1 MTAPVRGRFAE
12 SFGPVEGMG
21 KMKKDVLVTVSGL
34 QMMPDGDDTI
44 EVTTA
49 GTLYE
54 KNGKRF
60 LLYDEI
66 GDDADLVIR
75 NTIEIFPRRVEV
87 RKRGVIS
94 AIMCFEE
101 KQKLRCVYD
110 TPYGRMELGI
120 YTRSIDIHDSQ
131 DVFELSL
138 DYRLEI
144 NNEHISDSRIR
155 IHAEAAAL

>member
-1 MTAPVRGRFAE
+1 
-12 SFGPVEGMG
+12 
-21 KMKKDVLVTVSGL
+21 MKKDVLVTVSGL

-54 KNGKRF
+54 RNGKRY

-66 GDDADLVIR
+66 GDDAELVIR
-75 NTIEIFPRRVEV
+75 NTIEITPSRVEV

-94 AIMCFEE
+94 ALMCFEQD
-101 KQKLRCVYD
+101 QKLRCLYS
-110 TPYGRMELGI
+110 TPYGRLELGI
-120 YTRSIDIHDSQ
+120 FTRDIELKESNDS
-131 DVFELSL
+131 FELSL
-138 DYRLEI
+138 DYRLEV

-155 IHAEAAAL
+155 IKAEACAM